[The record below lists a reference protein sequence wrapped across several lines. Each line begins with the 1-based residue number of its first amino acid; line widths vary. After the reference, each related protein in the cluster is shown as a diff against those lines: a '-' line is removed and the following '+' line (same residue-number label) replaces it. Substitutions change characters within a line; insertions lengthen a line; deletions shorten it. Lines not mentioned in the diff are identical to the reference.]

1 MSEEMLSEFI
11 RELTERDEPIP
22 DDLVKKYIALG
33 VPDGEIAAVLLA
45 RSALAS
51 PEVPLSAMQES
62 ERRINELVR
71 QAASKPARAST
82 DSGIKGKVRKL
93 FRKE

>member
-11 RELTERDEPIP
+11 RELSERDEPIP

-33 VPDGEIAAVLLA
+33 VPEGEIAAVLLA
-45 RSALAS
+45 RSALS
-51 PEVPLSAMQES
+51 GPEVPASAMESS
-62 ERRINELVR
+62 ERRIEELVR
-71 QAASKPARAST
+71 QAAAKPAR
-82 DSGIKGKVRKL
+82 SGEAPGLKGKVRKL